1 VSPSGDRVSIPT
13 NGHHP
18 PMAADAPAPAADAP
32 APAADSAPASS
43 DMPTVG
49 VDRSASLTDL
59 RVAVTP
65 GQAIVGFGIL
75 ASLVLL
81 VLGRRARA
89 DRARH
94 DA

>member
-1 VSPSGDRVSIPT
+1 
-13 NGHHP
+13 
-18 PMAADAPAPAADAP
+18 
-32 APAADSAPASS
+32 
-43 DMPTVG
+43 MPTVG

-94 DA
+94 DP

>member
-18 PMAADAPAPAADAP
+18 PMAADAP